1 MRSSASFIYR
11 FSVSTVE
18 FISSD
23 KTANSSFERTL
34 TVSSRSPSVIFA
46 SELLILS
53 IFLTTTFFIS
63 KNTKTNKRKYKDI
76 TITDTLINDYKYT
89 TIYYNDITDTNNFKN
104 LSEVLTSTLKKYIKI
119 KESDNILVV
128 GLGNPKSTPD
138 SLGPKTIENILV
150 TRHLKILNVLDN
162 NYSSVST
169 FKPSVIADTGIESI
183 NLIKGIIKD
192 IKATKVIVIDALKA
206 SKTERLVKTIQI
218 TNKGINPGS
227 GINNNRGEISKKTMN
242 TEVVST
248 VVDIKTILKSILKEE
263 VTLENN
269 LILTPTDI
277 DFQIEKLSELLSQ
290 SINKTLHKK
299 LYPTK

>member
-1 MRSSASFIYR
+1 M
-11 FSVSTVE
+11 
-18 FISSD
+18 
-23 KTANSSFERTL
+23 
-34 TVSSRSPSVIFA
+34 
-46 SELLILS
+46 
-53 IFLTTTFFIS
+53 
-63 KNTKTNKRKYKDI
+63 
-76 TITDTLINDYKYT
+76 
-89 TIYYNDITDTNNFKN
+89 
-104 LSEVLTSTLKKYIKI
+104 
-119 KESDNILVV
+119 V

-242 TEVVST
+242 TEVVSIGVPT